1 MKKSIFLGM
10 LAALAL
16 ANSCSTEDNGLSSS
30 ENNLKQVTLKVSAD
44 GALTRAISDGRSV
57 DQLVYRVFDKNG
69 NAITTLNKTTETATD
84 LRSGHT
90 VTLTL
95 AKGQTYK
102 IAFWA
107 QKAGCAAYTVDDNMN
122 VSIDYS
128 GVNNDESRDA
138 FFKTVELTVNE
149 DMTQDVTLKRPFAQ
163 INVGT
168 TNADWTAATAAGL
181 TVTQSK
187 VTVKKAAN
195 KLNVVDGTVSGATD
209 VTYTEANLPDEP
221 LKVDADG
228 DGTKDSYKY
237 LSMCYVLPN
246 DATDGTQK
254 TLASTEFTFK
264 PAAGTADVSDVIIK
278 DGLQNVPLQRNYRT
292 NIVGDILT
300 RSQQFKIVVDPAFDE
315 PDNNVVYRIAKAST
329 QAEMTAAAAQPNTIV
344 VLEPNTYILSAAP
357 ADGVVF
363 MSNNPE
369 TTIIRIPAAVTAT
382 NVKFENVTVESP
394 NTDYVGIQHATS
406 VRYAGCII
414 TGQPFSYAADAYYDN
429 CIFKQT
435 SASKYNIWTYGSTRI
450 TFNKCEFQCAGKSV
464 LIYNEGH
471 VGNQTATFNDCTF
484 KASAAV
490 GKAAI
495 EIDSSLP
502 TGVGTPFNVIINN
515 CTATG
520 FSNGNVS
527 GNPLWN
533 EKRGTKA
540 QVTVDGVVVKERQ

>member
-44 GALTRAISDGRSV
+44 GALTRAISDGTSV
-57 DQLVYRVFDKNG
+57 NQLVYRVFDKNG
-69 NAITTLNKTTETATD
+69 KAITTLNKTTETATD
-84 LRSGHT
+84 LLSGHT

-107 QKAGCAAYTVDDNMN
+107 QKADCAAYTVDDNMN

-168 TNADWTAATAAGL
+168 TDADWTAATAAGL

-195 KLNVVDGTVSGATD
+195 KLNVVDGTVSGETD
-209 VTYTEANLPDEP
+209 VTYTEANLPGEP
-221 LKVDADG
+221 LMVDADG

-254 TLASTEFTFK
+254 TLASTEFIFK
-264 PAAGTADVSDVIIK
+264 PAAGTDVIIK

-329 QAEMTAAAAQPNTIV
+329 QAEMTAAAAQPNTTV
-344 VLEPNTYILSAAP
+344 VLEPNTYTLSAAP

-363 MSNNPE
+363 TSNNPG
-369 TTIIRIPAAVTAT
+369 TTIIKIPAAVTAT

-394 NTDYVGIQHATS
+394 NANYTGIQHATS
-406 VRYAGCII
+406 VRYVGCII

-435 SASKYNIWTYGSTRI
+435 SADAYNIWTYGSTRI

-464 LIYNEGH
+464 LIYNEGS
-471 VGNQTATFNDCTF
+471 VSSQTATFNDCTF
-484 KASAAV
+484 TASAAV

-502 TGVGTPFNVIINN
+502 AGVGTPFNVIINN

-520 FSNGNVS
+520 FDNGSVS

-533 EKRGTKA
+533 EKKGTKA

>member
-1 MKKSIFLGM
+1 M
-10 LAALAL
+10 
-16 ANSCSTEDNGLSSS
+16 
-30 ENNLKQVTLKVSAD
+30 
-44 GALTRAISDGRSV
+44 
-57 DQLVYRVFDKNG
+57 
-69 NAITTLNKTTETATD
+69 
-84 LRSGHT
+84 
-90 VTLTL
+90 
-95 AKGQTYK
+95 
-102 IAFWA
+102 
-107 QKAGCAAYTVDDNMN
+107 
-122 VSIDYS
+122 
-128 GVNNDESRDA
+128 
-138 FFKTVELTVNE
+138 
-149 DMTQDVTLKRPFAQ
+149 
-163 INVGT
+163 
-168 TNADWTAATAAGL
+168 
-181 TVTQSK
+181 
-187 VTVKKAAN
+187 TVKKAAN

-209 VTYTEANLPDEP
+209 VTYTEANLPGEP
-221 LKVDADG
+221 LMVDADG

-329 QAEMTAAAAQPNTIV
+329 QAEMTAAAAQRNTTV

-363 MSNNPE
+363 TSNNPE

-394 NTDYVGIQHATS
+394 NDNYIGIQHATS

-429 CIFKQT
+429 CTFKQT
-435 SASKYNIWTYGSTRI
+435 SASCYNIWTYGSTRI

-464 LIYNEGH
+464 LIYNEGA
-471 VGNQTATFNDCTF
+471 VTNQTATFNDCTF
-484 KASAAV
+484 TASAAV

-502 TGVGTPFNVIINN
+502 AEGGNPFNVIINN

-520 FSNGNVS
+520 FSNGSVS